1 MQISNETCESNI
13 IEDNILKKECPH
25 ITTEQPFTSIPP
37 VGQASTSIHPLGQQP
52 STSLPPVGQASR
64 LSTKSWERH
73 LPHFQTSAGYYFITF
88 VTHNRKPLLPFQ
100 KDYIFNALRF
110 LDGKKYDLFAAVVLN
125 DHAHVIINPI
135 DTLSKITHSIK
146 SFTAHEMNKAL
157 NKRGKFWQD
166 ESMDKVIRNER
177 EFIEKITYIANNPI
191 KAHLSQEYSDY
202 KWLYVKDWLNDN
214 K

>member
-1 MQISNETCESNI
+1 LQTLNENYKSNI
-13 IEDNILKKECPH
+13 SP
-25 ITTEQPFTSIPP
+25 T
-37 VGQASTSIHPLGQQP
+37 
-52 STSLPPVGQASR
+52 PPVGQASR

-100 KDYIFNALRF
+100 KDCIFNALRF
-110 LDGKKYDLFAAVVLN
+110 LDGKKYDLYGAVVLN
-125 DHAHVIINPI
+125 DHAHIIINPI

-157 NKRGKFWQD
+157 NKKGKFWQD
-166 ESMDKVIRNER
+166 ESMDKEIRS
-177 EFIEKITYIANNPI
+177 EKELLEKLKYIVNNPI
-191 KAHLSQEYSDY
+191 KAHLSQEHTDY
-202 KWLYVKDWLNDN
+202 KWLYVKDWLNNN

>member
-1 MQISNETCESNI
+1 M
-13 IEDNILKKECPH
+13 K
-25 ITTEQPFTSIPP
+25 ITNQKL
-37 VGQASTSIHPLGQQP
+37 H
-52 STSLPPVGQASR
+52 VGQASR
-64 LSTKSWERH
+64 LSIVWSR
-73 LPHFQTSAGYYFITF
+73 TSNGNAIFRIFNFRQVITF
-88 VTHNRKPLLPFQ
+88 VTHNRKSLLPFQ

-110 LDGKKYDLFAAVVLN
+110 LDGKKYDLYAAVVLN
-125 DHAHVIINPI
+125 DHAHIIINPI

-166 ESMDKVIRNER
+166 ESMDKVIRSEK
-177 EFIEKITYIANNPI
+177 EFIEKITYIVNNPI
-191 KAHLSQEYSDY
+191 KAQLSKKHTDY